1 MWTHKTSCLN
11 LQHPAALPK
20 EPLRKRVGSSPFGL
34 DRLEALCQRSSAP
47 WSSFKPLCVEAYSP
61 RKTQNCTRKGR
72 SWPFWDHAASC
83 RRCRM
88 QACCMFLPVMSFL
101 ALSPGAK
108 TPRGG
113 GARSYSYYRVTIVA
127 AIYLP
132 WPLALALP
140 CSDERVRRSQ
150 CDPVVLFLICL
161 VTAMTADRASW
172 PEFRNRRRFAEV
184 HR

>member
-72 SWPFWDHAASC
+72 SDLQPDHAASC

-88 QACCMFLPVMSFL
+88 LHLLHVLACELLGPQSW
-101 ALSPGAK
+101 GQDAK
-108 TPRGG
+108 RG

-132 WPLALALP
+132 WPLAIWP
-140 CSDERVRRSQ
+140 
-150 CDPVVLFLICL
+150 CL
-161 VTAMTADRASW
+161 VATRYCEDLNVTQ
-172 PEFRNRRRFAEV
+172 
-184 HR
+184 